1 MKAADAAVN
10 TPVDMSALTNQS
22 MNVTPNISST
32 SNVIDNLGNVVDT
45 SFANPA
51 ANTNYNSLLAD
62 STVNTQKVFS
72 NMTTEKVLVNEKAYL
87 FTKTSWRKAY

>member
-1 MKAADAAVN
+1 MGAKNTFEFDSMKAANATVS
-10 TPVDMSALTNQS
+10 TPVDISAVTNQP

-72 NMTTEKVLVNEKAYL
+72 DMTTEQGLDK
-87 FTKTSWRKAY
+87 